1 MSNHLLIMQIFTE
14 LGLSADWTAL
24 ETIDA
29 GCDTVLAQQDTHEHV
44 LPKRVVGNLE
54 LLHSDIPLTRR
65 KSLLSFCRRLA
76 AELDGAIIRRRTQKR
91 IQNKTISLYSYK
103 LIRA

>member
-1 MSNHLLIMQIFTE
+1 MQIFAQ
-14 LGLSADWTAL
+14 LGLSTADWTAL

-29 GCDTVLAQQDTHEHV
+29 GCAAAVLAQQEV
-44 LPKRVVGNLE
+44 LENLLPKRVVGNLS

-91 IQNKTISLYSYK
+91 VQNKTISKYSYR